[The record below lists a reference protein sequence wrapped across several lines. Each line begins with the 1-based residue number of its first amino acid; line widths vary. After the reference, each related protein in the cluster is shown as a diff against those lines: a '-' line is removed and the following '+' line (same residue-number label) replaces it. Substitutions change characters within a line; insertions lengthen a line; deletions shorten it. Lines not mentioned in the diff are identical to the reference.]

1 MAYNGFA
8 IDEYLDAEKVIHEL
22 DELIKKPIFSIKKE
36 ALDNYVNNYFETKC
50 KKSKEMI
57 SQAKEVIPGGVQH
70 NLAFNYPF
78 PLVMVKA
85 KGAKLYDIDGNE
97 YYDLLQAG
105 GPTLLGSNDDVVR
118 DKVIELLNTCG
129 PSTGLFHEYEYKL
142 ANKIKEC
149 VPSVEKFRMLGSG
162 TEACM
167 CALRIARLKTGHK
180 NVLKMGGAYHG
191 WSDQM
196 AYGMRVPGT
205 KHLKS
210 EGVPRFVFKHTQ
222 EFFPGSLKDLER
234 KLRRNVF
241 HGGTAAVYIEP
252 IGPESG
258 TRPLT
263 KEFVKGCE
271 RLAHK
276 YGALLVCD
284 EVVSGFRI
292 GLSGAQGYYGIDP
305 DLTIFGKII
314 AGGYPGAGG
323 VGGHADCMAHLGAG
337 LDSSG
342 KKIKKALCGGTMA
355 ATPISCVAG
364 YYAIC
369 EIEKRNACEVA
380 GRMGDRLTKG
390 LQELIKKYNLPF
402 VAFNIGSVCHLD
414 SVGTMH
420 FAINWKKPWTIPH
433 VLKET
438 SKRQKEMEHMGAAYM
453 AEGLVTLAGSR
464 LYTSAAYT
472 EEMID
477 DVLNRFENVF
487 KNCGQIEFPEENK

>member
-8 IDEYLDAEKVIHEL
+8 IDEYLDAEKVTKEL
-22 DELIKKPIFSIKKE
+22 DSLIEKPVYSILPENLKKYE
-36 ALDNYVNNYFETKC
+36 DEYFNTKC
-50 KKSKEMI
+50 LKSKEMI
-57 SQAKEVIPGGVQH
+57 THAKGVIPGGVQH

-78 PLVMVKA
+78 PLVITKA
-85 KGAKLYDIDGNE
+85 EGAKLYDVDGNW

-105 GPTLLGSNDDVVR
+105 GPTLLGSNDLVV
-118 DKVIELLNTCG
+118 KEAVIDLLNTCG

-142 ANKIKEC
+142 ADKIRQC
-149 VPSVEKFRMLGSG
+149 VPSVDMFRMLGSG

-167 CALRIARLKTGHK
+167 VALRIARLKTGNK

-196 AYGMRVPGT
+196 AYGMRIPGT
-205 KHLKS
+205 KGMQS
-210 EGVPRFVFKHTQ
+210 PGVPNFVFKHTD
-222 EFFPGSLKDLER
+222 EFFPNDLEDLER
-234 KLRRNVF
+234 KLRRNKLN
-241 HGGTAAVYIEP
+241 GGTAAVYIEP

-258 TRPLT
+258 TRPVS
-263 KEFVKGCE
+263 KEFVQGCE

-292 GLSGAQGYYGIDP
+292 GLSGAQGYFGIDP
-305 DLTIFGKII
+305 DLTVFGKIV

-337 LDSSG
+337 LDG
-342 KKIKKALCGGTMA
+342 GGAKVKKALCGGTMS

-364 YYAIC
+364 YTAIC
-369 EIEKRNACEVA
+369 EIEKRNACETA
-380 GRMGDRLTKG
+380 GRMGDRLVAG
-390 LQELIKKYNLPF
+390 LKQSIHKYKLPF

-414 SVGTMH
+414 TVGTMQY
-420 FAINWKKPWTIPH
+420 AIDWSKPWKIPE
-433 VLKET
+433 VIKQT
-438 SKRQKEMEHMGAAYM
+438 GIRKAEMEYMGAAYT
-453 AEGLVTLAGSR
+453 AEGIITLAGSR

-477 DVLNRFENVF
+477 DVIARFDKVF
-487 KNCGQIEFPEENK
+487 AQCGLVTSRK